1 MTMKGISDL
10 FIKRPVATT
19 IMMLAILI
27 FGIAGYRQ
35 LPVSDLPNVDFP
47 TIQVSASLPGAS
59 PETMASSVATPLE
72 KQFSTISGIDS
83 MTSTS
88 SLGGTSITLQFSLN
102 RNIDAAALDVQTA
115 ISSAQRG
122 LPKDMPS
129 PPTFRKVNPAD
140 SPIVY
145 MALTSATLPLAQL
158 DEYGETFLGQ
168 RISMVSGVAQV
179 MVFGAQKYAVRIQ
192 LDPNKLAS
200 KSLGIDQ
207 VVQAVQDA
215 NVNIPSGILYGPN
228 RAYTV
233 ETQGQLLEAA
243 GYKNL
248 IVAYRN
254 GNPVRLKELGRVLDS
269 VENTK
274 TAAWFSTR
282 TTSQRAVI
290 LAVQRQ
296 PGSNTVQVARDV
308 RKLFDTLKQQLPA
321 SVSLTLLHD
330 RSESIR
336 ESVKDVKL
344 TLLLT
349 FALVIL
355 VIFLFLRN
363 MSATSIPSLAL
374 PMSIIGTFAVMY
386 FLGYNLDNLSLMA
399 LTLCLG
405 FVVDDAIVM
414 LENVVRHMEMGKT
427 PMQAAFSGS
436 REVGFTI
443 LSMTFSLAAVFL
455 PVLFMGGILGRLFKE
470 FSVTIGTAILI
481 SGFVSLT
488 LTPMLCSRFLK
499 APSEQHHN
507 RLYNASERLFEK
519 LLDLYK
525 RGLHW
530 SLSHRRFMMLLI
542 AVILVATVYLFIKIP
557 KGFLP
562 SEDAGRIMA
571 NTEAA
576 EGISY
581 DSMVAHQKALIALS
595 QKDPDILASMS
606 SAGSRGSRGSNTG
619 MLFMTLRP
627 RSERKSSIDQVIARL
642 RKTFSQVPGV
652 RVYLQNPPPIQLGG
666 RSSKSEYQVTLQGP
680 DSDELFKAA
689 ELLEKKLMDLPSLTD
704 ISSDL
709 ELKNPTLEVKID
721 RDKASGLGLSA
732 AQIENT
738 LYSAYGT
745 RQISQMYASN
755 DTYVVIVEM
764 APQYQLDPAALS
776 LLYVRSDSG
785 KLIPL
790 ETVATLSQTV
800 GPLSINHTG
809 QQVSV
814 TLSFGLA
821 PGVSLGNAVNDIKAV
836 AARVLPGKI
845 TATFQGTAQAY
856 QSSMQG
862 LGLLLLLAVLVIYM
876 VLGVLYESFIHPITI
891 LSALPFAAFGALVT
905 LMIFNV
911 ELSIYAFVGI
921 IMLIGL
927 VKKNGIM
934 MVDFALDAQR
944 NEQKDPEEAIFEAC
958 VIRFRPIM
966 MTSMCALMGTL
977 PLALGLGA
985 GAESRQPLGLAVV
998 GGLLFSQFLTLFVTP
1013 VFYLYMDGFRQKLG
1027 RRSRKMIEAAGSQ
1040 VQP

>member
-1 MTMKGISDL
+1 MKGISDL
-10 FIKRPVATT
+10 FIRRPVATT
-19 IMMLAILI
+19 ILMAAILI

-47 TIQVSASLPGAS
+47 TIHVSAGLPGAS
-59 PETMASSVATPLE
+59 PETMASSVAIPLE
-72 KQFSTISGIDS
+72 KVFSTISGIDS

-88 SLGGTSITLQFSLN
+88 SLGSTSITLQFNLD

-115 ISSAQRG
+115 ISSAQRH
-122 LPKDMPS
+122 LPRDMPS

-140 SPIVY
+140 SPIFF
-145 MALTSATLPLAQL
+145 MTLTSATLPLSEL
-158 DEYGETFLGQ
+158 DAYGETILAQ

-192 LDPNKLAS
+192 LDPNKLAT
-200 KSLGIDQ
+200 KQLGIDQ
-207 VVQAVQDA
+207 VVQAVQQA
-215 NVNIPSGILYGPN
+215 NVNIPTGILYGPN
-228 RAYTV
+228 RAYTI
-233 ETQGQLLEAA
+233 ETDGQLTKAA
-243 GYKNL
+243 GYMNL

-254 GNPVRLKELGRVLDS
+254 GRPVRLKELGKVLDD
-269 VENTK
+269 VENNK
-274 TAAWFSTR
+274 TAAWYSKGDLT
-282 TTSQRAVI
+282 QRAVI

-296 PGSNTVQVARDV
+296 PGTNTVQVARDV
-308 RKLFDTLKQQLPA
+308 RNLMSKLRQQLPA
-321 SVSLTLLHD
+321 SVSLNVLHD
-330 RSESIR
+330 RSDSIR
-336 ESVKDVKL
+336 QSVRDVKL

-349 FALVIL
+349 FFLVVL

-363 MSATSIPSLAL
+363 MSATTIPSLAL

-386 FLGYNLDNLSLMA
+386 FLGYSLDNLSLMA

-427 PMQAAFSGS
+427 PLQAAFSGS

-443 LSMTFSLAAVFL
+443 LSMTFSLAAVFI

-499 APSEQHHN
+499 SQSQKRHN
-507 RLYNASERLFEK
+507 RLYNASERIFDNILSS
-519 LLDLYK
+519 YK
-525 RGLHW
+525 RGLRW
-530 SLSHRRFMMLLI
+530 SLSHRRFVMGFS
-542 AVILVATVYLFIKIP
+542 AVILLTTVYLFIKIP

-562 SEDAGRIMA
+562 SEDTGRIMA
-571 NTEAA
+571 NTEAQ

-581 DSMVAHQKALIALS
+581 DSMVTHQLALTKLA
-595 QKDPDILASMS
+595 QQDPDVLASFT
-606 SAGSRGSRGSNTG
+606 SAGSRGARGSNTG
-619 MLFMTLRP
+619 MIFMTLRP
-627 RSERKSSIDQVIARL
+627 RSERKSTADQVIARL
-642 RKTFSQVPGV
+642 RKTLSQVPGM
-652 RVYLQNPPPIQLGG
+652 RVYLQNPPPIRLGG
-666 RSSKSEYQVTLQGP
+666 RSSKSEYQLTLQGP
-680 DSDELFKAA
+680 DTDQLFAA
-689 ELLEKKLMDLPSLTD
+689 AGLLEKKMMTLARLED
-704 ISSDL
+704 ITSDL
-709 ELKNPTLEVKID
+709 ELKNPTLKVKID
-721 RDKASGLGLSA
+721 RDKASELGVTVS
-732 AQIENT
+732 QIENT

-745 RQISQMYASN
+745 RQISNIYASN

-764 APQYQLDPAALS
+764 APEYQLNPAALS
-776 LLYVRSDSG
+776 LLYVRSDAG
-785 KLIPL
+785 KLVPL
-790 ETVATLSQTV
+790 KAVATLSQAI
-800 GPLSINHTG
+800 GALSINHTG
-809 QQVSV
+809 QQISV

-821 PGVSLGNAVNDIKAV
+821 PGVSLGDAVNDIKAL
-836 AARVLPGKI
+836 AANVLPANI
-845 TATFQGTAQAY
+845 SATFQGTAQAY

-934 MVDFALDAQR
+934 MIDFAIAAQR
-944 NEQKDPEEAIFEAC
+944 NEQKDPESAIFDAC
-958 VIRFRPIM
+958 VVRFRPIM
-966 MTSMCALMGTL
+966 MTSMAALMGTL
-977 PLALGLGA
+977 PIAIGLGA

-1013 VFYLYMDGFRQKLG
+1013 VFYLYMERFRQRLG
-1027 RRSRKMIEAAGSQ
+1027 RRSRKMNI
-1040 VQP
+1040 V